1 MGGYRGKEIIVREQK
16 HGCIWLF
23 CMMMLLC
30 VVIAALAF
38 VGSVAAGVGLWFLIR
53 YIWRSLVRESPD
65 NKLVVWGM
73 RQAPIARKVLAAVP
87 CVILSF
93 ALLGT
98 FANSTASSSKEGD
111 AGADAA
117 QQEQKAE
124 NSKAEEKDPEPE
136 APKLGDLKAT
146 FIDVGQGDSEF
157 VQLPDGK
164 TMLIDAGEVVSGS
177 TVVDYLKD
185 LGVKKVDYLV
195 GSHPHSD
202 HIGGLA
208 DVIDEFDIGEVWIP
222 DASEGTEVYEEFLD
236 AVEAKGCKVKKA
248 EAGEVIVSA
257 DAGYEISVIGPKAG
271 VRSEDM
277 NDYSV
282 VLRVTY
288 GDTSMLFTG
297 DAAASDIVAD
307 NPGHVDVLKAAH
319 HGSETG
325 TSEVLM
331 SSLSPSIVVLSYG
344 EGNDYGHPSQ
354 STLDAIAAAG
364 AKAYGTAVNGNITV
378 TSDGKT
384 VKAQVAKSGTVAAGI
399 SAEERQKQE
408 EEAAAKAQAE
418 AQAEAEAKA
427 QQEAAAAAEAQQE
440 TVYITPTGKKYHRNG
455 CRTLN
460 RTKNPTPISKQDAID
475 QGYEACKVCHP

>member
-1 MGGYRGKEIIVREQK
+1 M
-16 HGCIWLF
+16 
-23 CMMMLLC
+23 
-30 VVIAALAF
+30 
-38 VGSVAAGVGLWFLIR
+38 
-53 YIWRSLVRESPD
+53 
-65 NKLVVWGM
+65 
-73 RQAPIARKVLAAVP
+73 
-87 CVILSF
+87 
-93 ALLGT
+93 
-98 FANSTASSSKEGD
+98 
-111 AGADAA
+111 
-117 QQEQKAE
+117 
-124 NSKAEEKDPEPE
+124 
-136 APKLGDLKAT
+136 
-146 FIDVGQGDSEF
+146 
-157 VQLPDGK
+157 
-164 TMLIDAGEVVSGS
+164 
-177 TVVDYLKD
+177 
-185 LGVKKVDYLV
+185 
-195 GSHPHSD
+195 
-202 HIGGLA
+202 
-208 DVIDEFDIGEVWIP
+208 
-222 DASEGTEVYEEFLD
+222 D

-248 EAGEVIVSA
+248 EAGEAIVSA

-271 VRSEDM
+271 VQSEDM

-354 STLDAIAAAG
+354 STLDAIAAVG

-427 QQEAAAAAEAQQE
+427 QQEAAAAAEAQHE

-460 RTKNPTPISKQDAID
+460 RTKNPAPISKQDAID

>member
-1 MGGYRGKEIIVREQK
+1 MGVVVAKKIIVREQK

-23 CMMMLLC
+23 CMMLLLC

-38 VGSVAAGVGLWFLIR
+38 VGSIAAGVGLWFLIR
-53 YIWRSLVRESPD
+53 YIWRFLVRESPD
-65 NKLVVWGM
+65 SKLVVWGM
-73 RQAPIARKVLAAVP
+73 RQAPIARKALAAVP
-87 CVILSF
+87 CVVLSL
-93 ALLGT
+93 ALLGA
-98 FANSTASSSKEGD
+98 FANSTATKSKEGN

-124 NSKAEEKDPEPE
+124 NPKTEEKDPEPE
-136 APKLGDLKAT
+136 APKLDDLKAT

-157 VQLPDGK
+157 LQLPDGK

-177 TVVDYLKD
+177 TVVDHLKG
-185 LGVKKVDYLV
+185 LGVKKIDYLV

-202 HIGGLA
+202 HVGGLA

-222 DASEGTEVYEEFLD
+222 DASEGTEVYGEFLD

-248 EAGEVIVSA
+248 EAGETFVGG
-257 DAGYEISVIGPKAG
+257 DAGYEINVIGPKADAQ
-271 VRSEDM
+271 SEDM

-325 TSEVLM
+325 TSDDLM

-354 STLDAIAAAG
+354 STLDAIAAVG
-364 AKAYGTAVNGNITV
+364 AESYGTAVNGNITV

-384 VKAQVAKSGTVAAGI
+384 VKAQTAKSGTVVAGM
-399 SAEERQKQE
+399 SAEERQRQE
-408 EEAAAKAQAE
+408 EEAAE
-418 AQAEAEAKA
+418 TKA

-440 TVYITPTGKKYHRNG
+440 TVYITPMGKKYHRKD

-475 QGYEACKVCHP
+475 QGLEACKVCHP

>member
-1 MGGYRGKEIIVREQK
+1 
-16 HGCIWLF
+16 
-23 CMMMLLC
+23 
-30 VVIAALAF
+30 
-38 VGSVAAGVGLWFLIR
+38 
-53 YIWRSLVRESPD
+53 
-65 NKLVVWGM
+65 
-73 RQAPIARKVLAAVP
+73 
-87 CVILSF
+87 
-93 ALLGT
+93 
-98 FANSTASSSKEGD
+98 
-111 AGADAA
+111 
-117 QQEQKAE
+117 
-124 NSKAEEKDPEPE
+124 
-136 APKLGDLKAT
+136 
-146 FIDVGQGDSEF
+146 
-157 VQLPDGK
+157 
-164 TMLIDAGEVVSGS
+164 MLIDAGEVVSGS

-208 DVIDEFDIGEVWIP
+208 DVINEFDIGEVWIP

-248 EAGEVIVSA
+248 EAGEAIVSA
-257 DAGYEISVIGPKAG
+257 DAGYEINVIGPKAG
-271 VRSEDM
+271 VQSEDM

-282 VLRVTY
+282 VLHVTY
-288 GDTSMLFTG
+288 GDTSMLLTG
-297 DAAASDIVAD
+297 DAAAADIIAD
-307 NPGHVDVLKAAH
+307 SPGHVDVLKAAH

-354 STLDAIAAAG
+354 STLDAIAAVG

-408 EEAAAKAQAE
+408 EEAAE
-418 AQAEAEAKA
+418 TKA

-440 TVYITPTGKKYHRNG
+440 TVYITPTGEKYHRNG
-455 CRTLN
+455 CRMLN

>member
-1 MGGYRGKEIIVREQK
+1 MGDIVAKKIIVREQK
-16 HGCIWLF
+16 HGCISLF

-136 APKLGDLKAT
+136 APKLGDLKVT

-271 VRSEDM
+271 VQSEDM

-288 GDTSMLFTG
+288 DDTSMLFTG

-331 SSLSPSIVVLSYG
+331 RSLSPSIVVLSYG

-354 STLDAIAAAG
+354 STLDAIAAVG
-364 AKAYGTAVNGNITV
+364 AENYGTAVNGDITV

-384 VKAQVAKSGTVAAGI
+384 VKAQTAKSGTVVAGM
-399 SAEERQKQE
+399 SAEERQRQE
-408 EEAAAKAQAE
+408 EEVAE
-418 AQAEAEAKA
+418 TKA
-427 QQEAAAAAEAQQE
+427 QQEAAAAEDQQE
-440 TVYITPTGKKYHRNG
+440 TVYITPTGEKYHSKG
-455 CRTLN
+455 CPTLN
-460 RTKNPTPISKQDAID
+460 RTKNLTPISKQDAID
-475 QGYEACKVCHP
+475 QGYEACGRCHP

>member
-1 MGGYRGKEIIVREQK
+1 MAKKIIVREQK
-16 HGCIWLF
+16 RGCVWLF
-23 CMMMLLC
+23 GMTLLLC

-73 RQAPIARKVLAAVP
+73 RQTPIARKVLAAVP

-93 ALLGT
+93 ALLGA
-98 FANSTASSSKEGD
+98 FANSTAPSPREGD
-111 AGADAA
+111 AGADAV

-124 NSKAEEKDPEPE
+124 NPKAEEKEPEPE
-136 APKLGDLKAT
+136 APKLGNLKAT

-177 TVVDYLKD
+177 TVVDYLKG
-185 LGVKKVDYLV
+185 LGVKKIDYLV

-202 HIGGLA
+202 HVGGLA
-208 DVIDEFDIGEVWIP
+208 DVINEFDIGEVWIP

-236 AVEAKGCKVKKA
+236 AVEAKGSKVKKA
-248 EAGEVIVSA
+248 EAGEAIVSA
-257 DAGYEISVIGPKAG
+257 DAGYEIGVIGPKAG
-271 VRSEDM
+271 VQSEDI

-297 DAAASDIVAD
+297 DAAAADIIAD

-354 STLDAIAAAG
+354 LTLDAIAAVG

-384 VKAQVAKSGTVAAGI
+384 VKAQTAKSGTVAAGV
-399 SAEERQKQE
+399 SAEERQRQE
-408 EEAAAKAQAE
+408 EEAAE
-418 AQAEAEAKA
+418 TKA

-440 TVYITPTGKKYHRNG
+440 TVYITPTGKKYHRKG
-455 CRTLN
+455 CSKLN

-475 QGYEACKVCHP
+475 RGLDACKVCHP